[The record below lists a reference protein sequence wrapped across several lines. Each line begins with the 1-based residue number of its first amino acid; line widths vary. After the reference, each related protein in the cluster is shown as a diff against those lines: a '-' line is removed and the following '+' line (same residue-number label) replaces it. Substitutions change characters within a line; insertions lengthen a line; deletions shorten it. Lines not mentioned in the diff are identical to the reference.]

1 MKEILIVTG
10 ESSGESY
17 GAELIREIRKDFPQ
31 LKFFGVGGE
40 EMEKEGV
47 ELLFNIQQLSI
58 IGILEVIP
66 HIFRLL
72 RIKKEIVAEAEKRKP
87 ICSILIDSPDFNL
100 RLAKGLRRIGI
111 PVTYFISPT
120 IWAWRKGRVK
130 KIKKYVSLLLIIF
143 PFEKEIYEKEGV
155 PCIFVG
161 HPLRNRVRNDWNKD
175 ELKEILGLNDKKP
188 VISVLPGSRKSEIKN
203 HLPVLMDS
211 LDELKN
217 KLDFKAFLIKAPGVP
232 EQLIKNY
239 IEDSDIEM
247 VDKDRFKIMACSDIA
262 LASCGTSNL
271 ELLLL
276 GIPFIAF
283 YRLSHLSYLI
293 VKALAKVR
301 HASIVNILA
310 GKEII
315 PELLQS
321 EFNKNNIVEKTL
333 FLLNSENER
342 EKIREEFKRIKD
354 TLGDEGAI
362 SKSAKAIVEFLE
374 LK

>member
-1 MKEILIVTG
+1 MREILIVTG

-17 GAELIREIRKDFPQ
+17 GVELIREIKKNFPQ

-47 ELLFNIQQLSI
+47 ELLFNIEQLSI

-66 HIFRLL
+66 HLFRLL
-72 RIKKEIVAEAEKRKP
+72 KIEKEILQQAEKRKP

-100 RLAKGLRRIGI
+100 RLAKRLRRIGI
-111 PVTYFISPT
+111 PVIYFISPT
-120 IWAWRKGRVK
+120 VWAWRRGRIK

-143 PFEKEIYEKEGV
+143 PFEKEIYEREGV
-155 PCIFVG
+155 NYVFVG
-161 HPLRNRVRNDWNKD
+161 HPLKDRVKIDWNKD
-175 ELKEILGLNDKKP
+175 ELKKNLSLNYKKTL
-188 VISVLPGSRKSEIKN
+188 ISVLPGSRKSEIKN

-211 LDELKN
+211 INELK
-217 KLDFKAFLIKAPGVP
+217 KRLDFKAFLIKTPGMP
-232 EQLIKNY
+232 EEFLKSYIK
-239 IEDSDIEM
+239 DSDIEI
-247 VDKDRFKIMACSDIA
+247 VGEDRFKIMSCSDIA

-276 GIPFIAF
+276 GVPFIAF
-283 YRLSHLSYLI
+283 YKLSNLSYLI
-293 VKALAKVR
+293 VKALARVKY
-301 HASIVNILA
+301 ASIVNILA

-321 EFNKNNIVEKTL
+321 KFSKNNIVERTL
-333 FLLNSENER
+333 FLLNSEKER
-342 EKIREEFKRIKD
+342 EKIKKEFEKIKD

-362 SKSAKAIVEFLE
+362 SRSAQAIIKFLE
-374 LK
+374 LR